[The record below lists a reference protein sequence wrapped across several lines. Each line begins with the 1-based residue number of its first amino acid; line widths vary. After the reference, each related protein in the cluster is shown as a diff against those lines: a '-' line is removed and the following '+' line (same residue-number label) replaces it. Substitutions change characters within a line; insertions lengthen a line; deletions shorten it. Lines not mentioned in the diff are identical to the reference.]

1 MLVRRSITKKVQM
14 LTRNVSVVKMTDVHA
29 HVSMLADGET
39 LSLNGKEDLSS
50 LKRYKLHMMVFKLN
64 MIEEFFLYLFNHF
77 ALDICKIL

>member
-1 MLVRRSITKKVQM
+1 MVRRAITKKFQI
-14 LTRNVSVVKMTDVHA
+14 LTRKVSVVKMTDVHA

-50 LKRYKLHMMVFKLN
+50 LKRYEPHMTVFKLN
-64 MIEEFFLYLFNHF
+64 MIEEFFLYLFNNF